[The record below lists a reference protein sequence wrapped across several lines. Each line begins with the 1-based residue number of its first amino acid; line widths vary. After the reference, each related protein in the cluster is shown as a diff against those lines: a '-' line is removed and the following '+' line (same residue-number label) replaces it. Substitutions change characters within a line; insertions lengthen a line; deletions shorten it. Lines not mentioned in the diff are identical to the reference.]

1 MAALRRLWQEAR
13 SARFALLAFV
23 AALLTSAGW
32 LGYFV
37 RTEEEGLVEAL
48 VLVAIPVLST
58 AGALALRRSRLG
70 RQPSLSA
77 PRCWCC
83 SRSCSGSRLGSPTCP
98 LPC

>member
-37 RTEEEGLVEAL
+37 RTEEEG
-48 VLVAIPVLST
+48 SS
-58 AGALALRRSRLG
+58 RRWSWWRSR
-70 RQPSLSA
+70 
-77 PRCWCC
+77 C
-83 SRSCSGSRLGSPTCP
+83 
-98 LPC
+98 